1 MTTRRHRR
9 RLPPC
14 TALALICWAGP
25 NWAAIECSMT
35 ATSVG
40 AFYNAA
46 ANTDVTGSAVLT
58 CTRLSTDPT
67 TITYR
72 LKADNGINVT
82 GTTRRV
88 RHQNGSANYLSYI
101 LRRGATC
108 GNATNWQAP
117 ATGTTNV
124 QTGTLN
130 FGTALTA
137 SYTQP
142 YCIRLRGTAGAN
154 PAAPPAG
161 SYADVFNVFAQ
172 YPNNNTGA
180 LTPNAPANYS
190 VGVNPGCAFMSLPAT
205 MAFTYTAFSAS
216 AVSQSSTFNLRC
228 NTGVTWAVAIS
239 PASAALVGLNYN
251 MTIPSGA
258 SGTGNGAN
266 QAVTVQA
273 TFPANQAG
281 TCSAASCSGTQAHT
295 LTITY

>member
-1 MTTRRHRR
+1 MTQRMTIQCR
-9 RLPPC
+9 PC
-14 TALALICWAGP
+14 AVALALTCLAAPG
-25 NWAAIECSMT
+25 WAAIECSMT

-40 AFYNAA
+40 AFYNSGG
-46 ANTDVTGSAVLT
+46 NVDVTGSAVLT
-58 CTRLSTDPT
+58 CTRLSTDAT
-67 TITYR
+67 SITYR
-72 LKADNGINVT
+72 LKADLGANAT

-88 RHQNGSANYLSYI
+88 RHQDGSANYLSYI
-101 LRRGATC
+101 LRRAATC
-108 GNATNWQAP
+108 GNNTNWQAP

-124 QTGTLN
+124 QTGTLS

-142 YCIRLRGTAGAN
+142 YCIRLRGTPGGN

-161 SYADVFNVFAQ
+161 SYADVFNVLAQ
-172 YPNNNTGA
+172 YPNSDTGA
-180 LTPNAPANYS
+180 ITPGAPANYS
-190 VGVNPGCAFMSLPAT
+190 VGVNPGCAFMSLPST
-205 MAFTYTAFSAS
+205 MAFAYTAFSAS
-216 AVSQSSTFNLRC
+216 AVSQTRNFNLRC

>member
-1 MTTRRHRR
+1 MNTRRNPLGHKPSTI
-9 RLPPC
+9 LF
-14 TALALICWAGP
+14 LICFAGP
-25 NWAAIECSMT
+25 SWGAITCSIT

-72 LKADNGINVT
+72 LKADDGINVT

-88 RHQNGSANYLSYI
+88 RHQNGSANFLSYI
-101 LRRGATC
+101 LRRSATC
-108 GNATNWQAP
+108 GNATNWRAP

-130 FGTALTA
+130 FGAALTA
-137 SYTQP
+137 SYTQSF
-142 YCIRLRGTAGAN
+142 CIRLRGTAGGN
-154 PAAPPAG
+154 PAAPTTG

-172 YPNNNTGA
+172 YPNNNAGA
-180 LTPNAPANYS
+180 LTPYAPVNYS
-190 VGVNPGCAFMSLPAT
+190 VGVNPGCAFMSLPTT
-205 MAFTYTAFSAS
+205 MAFAYTAFSAS
-216 AVSQSSTFNLRC
+216 ALTQSRSFNLRC

>member
-1 MTTRRHRR
+1 MNTRHFHPG
-9 RLPPC
+9 LKPSTMLILLC
-14 TALALICWAGP
+14 LASPSWG
-25 NWAAIECSMT
+25 AITCSMT

-40 AFYNAA
+40 AFYNAGG
-46 ANTDVTGSAVLT
+46 NVDVTGSAVLT
-58 CTRLSTDPT
+58 CTRLSTDAT
-67 TITYR
+67 SITYR
-72 LKADNGINVT
+72 LKADNGVNAT

-124 QTGTLN
+124 QTGTLS
-130 FGTALTA
+130 FGAALTA
-137 SYTQP
+137 SFTQT
-142 YCIRLRGTAGAN
+142 YCIRLRGTAGGN

-172 YPNNNTGA
+172 YPNNNAGA

-205 MAFTYTAFSAS
+205 MAFAYTAFRAT
-216 AVSQSSTFNLRC
+216 ALSQSSNFNLRC
-228 NTGVTWAVAIS
+228 NTGVTWSVAIS

-266 QAVTVQA
+266 QVVTVQA

-281 TCSAASCSGTQAHT
+281 TCSAATCSGTQAHT